1 MPPVSEAPS
10 DVPTEFPSAPPSM
23 MPSAVPSY
31 VPTLNPSDAPSG
43 QPSIALEFV
52 DETVGLLLISYPN
65 VPLLNDS
72 EIGQLET
79 LTEVW
84 FEEFYNEGGFD
95 NNQNGTSSNQ
105 TKSTAVPRRFL
116 RLMDR
121 LLPESS
127 VIRNMTTNIS
137 VQSQNLSSDGLSNT
151 VSYNQQ
157 LMYRILPGSNESA
170 NTIAIAPFRNVPAN
184 KEYQARLRSDIAA
197 FKNVGD
203 IEPPKL
209 EPTPLP
215 TAPTPVAT
223 TTPPTAPTPSK
234 STEKKTLTS
243 GAIAGI
249 AVGGLIVLALVGYA
263 FIILPNELKASRPA
277 PVEPTD
283 DVPAYSTEVAKDAP
297 ATDFEAQGLAPPAT
311 AAAGGG
317 AAGEIAAATGAGV
330 AVGAAGMAVGTAAFR
345 KHNDEETST
354 LGGFSD
360 KDDGNSYAGKRYVG
374 DSWKSFI

>member
-1 MPPVSEAPS
+1 MPSESPS
-10 DVPTEFPSAPPSM
+10 DVPTTYPS
-23 MPSAVPSY
+23 V
-31 VPTLNPSDAPSG
+31 APSG
-43 QPSIALEFV
+43 QPSIALDEV
-52 DETVGLLLISYPN
+52 DETVGLLVITYPN
-65 VPLLNDS
+65 VQLLNDS
-72 EIGQLET
+72 EIGQLEM

-95 NNQNGTSSNQ
+95 NNQNETSSNQ
-105 TKSTAVPRRFL
+105 TESTAAPRRFL
-116 RLMDR
+116 RMMER
-121 LLPESS
+121 QLPESS
-127 VIRNMTTNIS
+127 VIRNMTTSIS
-137 VQSQNLSSDGLSNT
+137 VQSQNLSSDGLSNI

-170 NTIAIAPFRNVPAN
+170 KTIAIAPFRNVPAN
-184 KEYQARLRSDIAA
+184 KEYQARLRSDIAG

-203 IEPPKL
+203 IEPPKF

-215 TAPTPVAT
+215 TAPTPVSA
-223 TTPPTAPTPSK
+223 PTAPKPPV
-234 STEKKTLTS
+234 STEKKTLSS

-249 AVGGLIVLALVGYA
+249 AVGGLIVLGLVGYA